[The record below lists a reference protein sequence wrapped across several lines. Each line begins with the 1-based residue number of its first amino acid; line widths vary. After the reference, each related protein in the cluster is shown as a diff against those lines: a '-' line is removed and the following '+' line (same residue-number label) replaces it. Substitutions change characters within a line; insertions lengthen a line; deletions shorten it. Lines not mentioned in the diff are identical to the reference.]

1 MNHISAN
8 ILSLSSEAALLVEK
22 NRISYANPAAT
33 ALLGS
38 DCVDKFISEIFGA
51 EFIGTQASSF
61 IGDVPIK
68 DQHYIVRV
76 SKLDFG
82 QVIFLSPSSTAPVC
96 INDAFIFA
104 AKDAL
109 NNINM
114 AIETGRLQTQ
124 TSDNKYLP
132 AVFQSLTRSFYSL
145 NRIISNASIVKN
157 LAEDSLVYSLAQTNL
172 SLFFSNIMETVS
184 ALYHNCIFSLNLGE
198 NICAPVD
205 TLMTSTLLLNLI
217 SNCLVHAEGCD
228 KISITLSESA
238 DMVLLSVSNNG
249 TGIPPEKLHCVF
261 DCYKHNFGALQMP
274 KGAGL
279 GLAAAKGIAE
289 LHKGTLLIESRPSL
303 GTCVRVSFSK
313 KDNGKV
319 CVHTPKE
326 DYEGQMR
333 HVLMNLANCLP
344 QECFTE
350 KFND

>member
-8 ILSLSSEAALLVEK
+8 ILSLTAEAALLAEK

-33 ALLGS
+33 ELLGS
-38 DCVDKFISEIFGA
+38 DCVGKFISEIFGA
-51 EFIGTQASSF
+51 EFTGTQASSF

-68 DQHYIVRV
+68 DRHYIVRV
-76 SKLDFG
+76 NKLDFG
-82 QVIFLSPSSTAPVC
+82 QVIFLSPSKTAPVF

-114 AIETGRLQTQ
+114 AIEAGRRQAEVLE
-124 TSDNKYLP
+124 NKSLP
-132 AVFQSLTRSFYSL
+132 AIFQALTRSFYSI
-145 NRIISNASIVKN
+145 NRIISNASIVKSISEN
-157 LAEDSLVYSLAQTNL
+157 CLIYELKQTNL
-172 SLFFSNIMETVS
+172 SLFFGNIMDTVCK
-184 ALYHNCIFSLNLGE
+184 LYPQNIFSLNLGE

-205 TLMTSTLLLNLI
+205 ANIASTLLLNLI

-228 KISITLSESA
+228 KISINLSESS

-249 TGIPPEKLHCVF
+249 SGIPSEELHCVF
-261 DCYKHNFGALQMP
+261 DRYNHNFGTMQMS

-279 GLAAAKGIAE
+279 GLSVVRGAAE
-289 LHKGTLLIESRPSL
+289 LHCGTLLIESRPSL

-313 KDNGKV
+313 KNSGKV
-319 CVHTPKE
+319 CVHSPKE
-326 DYEGQMR
+326 DYEGQMSR
-333 HVLMNLANCLP
+333 VLMNLADCLP
-344 QECFTE
+344 PECFTE